1 MKRKPTFLI
10 NYVLLANGEEYP
22 HQILII
28 ADTREIAEQ
37 RLISDVTLVGTCEVR
52 ISNITR
58 QYATAL

>member
-22 HQILII
+22 HQILIV
-28 ADTREIAEQ
+28 ADTDEIAKK

-52 ISNITR
+52 ISDITR
-58 QYATAL
+58 QYTAAL